1 MISNLICY
9 LILCQLR
16 TYGMLNRVVD
26 PNNDLCIV
34 YFPRIYQSC
43 IPFLSIFRYHIGS
56 TNISPH
62 LFTLKK
68 ISHYIAPI
76 RIVLPI
82 QPHTHRLKRIISF
95 SSHNQQSQ
103 RTRMQKQRKT
113 KYQIAEI
120 EQRLQKLNKYLLEN
134 IRLRQSTKQIWQNW
148 TQIPNCRNW
157 TEIAETKQISS

>member
-1 MISNLICY
+1 
-9 LILCQLR
+9 
-16 TYGMLNRVVD
+16 MLNKVVD
-26 PNNDLCIV
+26 PSNDLCIV
-34 YFPRIYQSC
+34 CFPCIYQSC

-68 ISHYIAPI
+68 IYHYIAPT

-95 SSHNQQSQ
+95 NSHNQQSQ

-113 KYQIAEI
+113 KYQIAKT
-120 EQRLQKLNKYLLEN
+120 EQRLQKLNKYFLKV
-134 IRLRQSTKQIWQNW
+134 IRLLQNTKQI
-148 TQIPNCRNW
+148 CRNW
-157 TEIAETKQISS
+157 TEIPNCKSWREDEIPK